1 MATALSIA
9 AMSLLTLAN
18 AAAIPPLRG
27 IPPIGVTVVVA
38 PEVPA
43 RLVSMLLA
51 ETDAIWR
58 PTGITFVWQ
67 RESSTIPTKLRVT
80 IDDARRPEKAGDWA
94 LGWVAFDDDVSPT
107 PDVHLSY
114 ASAFDLMMD
123 SRGII
128 GPVDRMPLLER
139 NTYLARALGRAL
151 AHELGHYLLA
161 SKAHTKVGLMQTHRS
176 AIDLF
181 GVARSHFDVSA
192 DQRALVAA
200 RLDPAIVVGS
210 R

>member
-9 AMSLLTLAN
+9 AMSLLTLAS

-38 PEVPA
+38 PEVPP

-58 PTGITFVWQ
+58 PTGVEFAWQ
-67 RESSTIPTKLRVT
+67 VGRSSIPTRLRVT
-80 IDDARRPEKAGDWA
+80 IDGARRPEPAGDWA
-94 LGWVAFDDDVSPT
+94 LGWVTFDDDVSPT
-107 PDVHLSY
+107 PEVHLSY
-114 ASAFDLMMD
+114 TSALDLMMD
-123 SRGII
+123 SRGVI

-139 NTYLARALGRAL
+139 NTFLARALGRAL

-181 GVARSHFDVSA
+181 GFARSHFEITA
-192 DQRALVAA
+192 NQRAEVAA